1 MSARLSARYR
11 QLAAHVRT
19 LPDDDLNDL
28 LVDLPRHRF
37 ASLVDAALAHPVM
50 PAGLEL
56 RLRSAA
62 PAEAWTVLAGL
73 PVRPLGTVTRGHP
86 DGDAGRAGWRAWTRG
101 GHPVAIGGLCWW
113 RRRADAAGALA
124 WVTPAS
130 GARCLVL
137 AAHVRTLDDLA
148 LNDLLVEL
156 PADRFDALLDAT
168 FPQAKGEAA

>member
-1 MSARLSARYR
+1 VSARYR

-19 LPDDDLNDL
+19 LSDDDLNDL
-28 LVDLPRHRF
+28 LVDLPTHRF
-37 ASLVDAALAHPVM
+37 TGLVNDALAHPVI
-50 PAGLEL
+50 PTGLRL

-62 PAEAWTVLAGL
+62 PADGWTVLAGT
-73 PVRPLGTVTRGHP
+73 PARPLGTVTRGHP
-86 DGDAGRAGWRAWTRG
+86 DGDPGRAGWRAWTRHG
-101 GHPVAIGGLCWW
+101 DPVAIGGLCWW

-137 AAHVRTLDDLA
+137 AAHVRALDDVA

-156 PADRFDALLDAT
+156 PADRFDALLDAAL
-168 FPQAKGEAA
+168 PQAKGVAA

>member
-1 MSARLSARYR
+1 MSARYR

-19 LPDDDLNDL
+19 LDDDDLNDL
-28 LVDLPRHRF
+28 LVELPTHRF
-37 ASLVDAALAHPVM
+37 AALVDAALAYPVV

-62 PAEAWTVLAGL
+62 PAEGWTVLAGS
-73 PVRPLGTVTRGHP
+73 PARALGTVTRGHP
-86 DGDAGRAGWRAWTRG
+86 DGEPGRAGWRAWTRHG
-101 GHPVAIGGLCWW
+101 DPVAIGGLTWW

-130 GARCLVL
+130 GARCLTL
-137 AAHVRTLDDLA
+137 AAHLRALGDVE

-156 PADRFDALLDAT
+156 PAGRFDALLDAA
-168 FPQAKGEAA
+168 FPQARGEAA

>member
-1 MSARLSARYR
+1 VSARYR

-19 LPDDDLNDL
+19 LSEDDLNDL
-28 LVDLPRHRF
+28 LVELPTHRF
-37 ASLVDAALAHPVM
+37 AALVDAALAHPVV

-62 PAEAWTVLAGL
+62 PAEGWTVLA
-73 PVRPLGTVTRGHP
+73 PSPARPLGTVTRGHP
-86 DGDAGRAGWRAWTRG
+86 DGQPAGRAGWRAWTSRG
-101 GHPVAIGGLCWW
+101 DPVAIGGLTWW

-130 GARCLVL
+130 GARCLAL
-137 AAHVRTLDDLA
+137 AAHVRALDDLA

-156 PADRFDALLDAT
+156 PTDRFDALLDAA
-168 FPQAKGEAA
+168 FPLARGVAS